1 MCVDRDGRQTFDR
14 RHVAQMFAETRF
26 VDCKIVIEWQQN
38 GPGSRRGEHESRAGA
53 FAALLFR
60 SLLSCALRSIT

>member
-14 RHVAQMFAETRF
+14 CHVAQMFAETRF

-38 GPGSRRGEHESRAGA
+38 GRDHAVGNMSRVPGHSPPSSSDRCCHARFEA
-53 FAALLFR
+53 
-60 SLLSCALRSIT
+60 